1 MRGEW
6 DKGGMER
13 KCFID
18 LFYILRQF
26 RGKRYAIYVNYLK
39 NIQKNDILGWNYPL
53 FNAGGRRSEN
63 RIPWFFLPLTVGGES
78 KIIYIARKIPV
89 NSKGRILTSIRIR
102 RSQRLWKR

>member
-53 FNAGGRRSEN
+53 SF
-63 RIPWFFLPLTVGGES
+63 FFLQAERKQYPLVFP
-78 KIIYIARKIPV
+78 ALDRW
-89 NSKGRILTSIRIR
+89 R
-102 RSQRLWKR
+102 

>member
-13 KCFID
+13 KCFIG

-53 FNAGGRRSEN
+53 F
-63 RIPWFFLPLTVGGES
+63 
-78 KIIYIARKIPV
+78 
-89 NSKGRILTSIRIR
+89 
-102 RSQRLWKR
+102 

>member
-39 NIQKNDILGWNYPL
+39 NIQKNPL
-53 FNAGGRRSEN
+53 
-63 RIPWFFLPLTVGGES
+63 LLLTEQ
-78 KIIYIARKIPV
+78 
-89 NSKGRILTSIRIR
+89 KGRGKIKHLSTADGKTSASYLD
-102 RSQRLWKR
+102 RSIAHFPEECKSRAEGF